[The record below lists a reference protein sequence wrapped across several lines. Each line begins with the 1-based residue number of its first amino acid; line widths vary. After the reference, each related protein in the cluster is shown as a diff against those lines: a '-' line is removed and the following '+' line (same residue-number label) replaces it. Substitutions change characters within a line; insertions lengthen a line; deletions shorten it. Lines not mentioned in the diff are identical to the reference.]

1 MTVLR
6 GFTEDGVAIG
16 TVLLVPFV
24 NVLEV
29 GDAHVLGLYDDEG
42 QPRVAV
48 YLVSDRVL
56 ARVSMP

>member
-29 GDAHVLGLYDDEG
+29 GDAHVLGLYDDDG

-48 YLVSDRVL
+48 YLLNDSFL
-56 ARVSMP
+56 ARASMP